1 MASREGSPNSKRLDA
16 ARKALALGDVTTAEI
31 ITREYLDEQN
41 NSVEGLR
48 LRLDVLSRL
57 KDFENA
63 VGLVGRLI
71 ELTGESRDLFFE
83 GAYYAELG
91 GNYELALK
99 GYEKVLQLEPVDIQ
113 ALLGMGRSLL
123 NSTGVHG
130 ADVFFARVLELEPD
144 NQEAAEY
151 LALAYEKDSNLQRG
165 IPFCEEYLQ
174 KYPGSWLLQVV
185 LGNLW
190 GDGGK
195 SAKGLIY
202 VSKAI
207 ELAPAESKP
216 LVAAA
221 TLLTNMRRPFEAMD
235 FLERASKLSP
245 GDLNIDLEKAR
256 LYRGIGRSEESI
268 QILEKVF
275 RYVPNLVRARSNYLY
290 YLHDVNGVS
299 RERLYTESVRYDQD
313 ICAQIPALEGDFV
326 NDKDTGRKLV
336 LGFLSSD
343 LREHSVAYFLL
354 PLLERLDRSAFSI
367 VLFSSNPRD
376 DAYTDKFRSLA
387 TEYIDVGGLLDYDLA
402 KLMRE
407 KHIDVLLE
415 LGGHTAGSR
424 LNVCAYR
431 AAPVQIDWLGYP
443 DTTGLSSV
451 DYRLVD
457 AITDPEGEAD
467 NFASEKLIRMPE
479 GFLCYQPPETAPEV
493 AALPVDKNGYITF
506 GSFSNM
512 AKINGDM
519 IALWS
524 RLLLDN
530 PDSRLLLKNKAL
542 GEERGKTE
550 MHLRFQQFG
559 VEPERIILHGSTES
573 TRGHLSLYAQVDIAL
588 DTFPYNGTTTIFEAL
603 YMGVP
608 VVGLCGLT
616 HASRVGASILSRVGL
631 KQLVAGSAQE
641 YLLIASALA
650 RQVED
655 LRQLRRGMR
664 SRLVESGMLD
674 SSRFAQD
681 FSTVMRRLWLEWVEK
696 DAAGN

>member
-1 MASREGSPNSKRLDA
+1 MASSEGIPNSKKLEA
-16 ARKALALGDVTTAEI
+16 ARKALSLGDVTTAEI
-31 ITREYLDEQN
+31 MTREYLEGRKD
-41 NSVEGLR
+41 SVEGLR
-48 LRLDVLSRL
+48 LRLEVMSRL
-57 KDFENA
+57 KDFEAA
-63 VGLVGRLI
+63 VGLVGRII
-71 ELTGESRDLFFE
+71 ELTGENRDLFFE

-99 GYEKVLQLEPVDIQ
+99 GYEKVLQLSACDIQ

-130 ADVFFARVLELEPD
+130 ADVFFSRVLELEPD
-144 NQEAAEY
+144 NQDAAEY
-151 LALAYEKDSNLQRG
+151 LALAYEKDSNLQQG

-174 KYPGSWLLQVV
+174 KYPQSWLLQVV

-221 TLLTNMRRPFEAMD
+221 SLLTNMRRPFEAMD
-235 FLERASKLSP
+235 FLDRASRLAP

-256 LYRGIGRSEESI
+256 LYRSIGRSEEAI
-268 QILEKVF
+268 KTLERVF

-290 YLHDVNGVS
+290 YLHDINGIS
-299 RERLYTESVRYDQD
+299 RERLYSESLRYDQD
-313 ICAQIPALEGDFV
+313 ICAQIPAWEGKFV
-326 NDKDTGRKLV
+326 NDRDTERQLT
-336 LGFLSSD
+336 LGFLSCD

-354 PLLERLDRSAFSI
+354 PLLECLDRAVFRV
-367 VLFSSNPRD
+367 VLFSSNSRD
-376 DAYTDKFRSLA
+376 DAYTDKFRALA
-387 TEYIDVGGLLDYDLA
+387 TEFIDVGGMLDYDLA
-402 KLMRE
+402 ELIRE
-407 KHIDVLLE
+407 KKIDILLE

-431 AAPVQIDWLGYP
+431 AAPLQIDWLGYP
-443 DTTGLSSV
+443 DTTGLTSV

-457 AITDPEGEAD
+457 DITDPAGDAD
-467 NFASEKLIRMPE
+467 KFASEKLIRMPR
-479 GFLCYQPPETAPEV
+479 GFLCYQPPESAPEV
-493 AALPVDKNGYITF
+493 APLPAHENGYLTF

-530 PDSRLLLKNKAL
+530 PESRLLLKNKAL
-542 GEERGKTE
+542 GEDRGKKE
-550 MHLRFQQFG
+550 MQQRFERFG
-559 VEPERIILHGSTES
+559 VGAERIMFQGSTES
-573 TRGHLSLYAQVDIAL
+573 TRGHLALYAQVDIAL

-608 VVGLCGLT
+608 VVGLCGLS

-650 RQVED
+650 RQLED
-655 LRQLRRGMR
+655 LEQLRRSMR
-664 SRLVESGMLD
+664 SRLDASGMLD
-674 SSRFAQD
+674 CNRFSQD
-681 FSTVMRRLWLEWVEK
+681 FSAVMRSLWREWVEQNST
-696 DAAGN
+696 AE